1 MTETTGLQLHI
12 GEELDDELEYAHT
25 DLADVFRSNRENIRE
40 YMNAIKSDMANLVA
54 LENFAGEILQ
64 KPAVT
69 EDDANRYDQIVNN
82 FANPS
87 LIGMQY
93 QSVATE
99 SFGTL
104 LATASTVAQTASN
117 TTNQAIV
124 AASLIKDGLVAGAK
138 LAQMLY
144 ERVQQGIVKL
154 AASWDFICGMIEKR
168 WLGLAQLVDVYD
180 LQHEKLMEKFDQ
192 VLVHPKALAT
202 FKVQLYVAKLRND
215 GRDIRNK
222 AVMLQAINDD
232 CVGVSDLGESFIK
245 QLGEIKKVDII
256 ASQAFKLKYPYK
268 NALIENLN
276 TVNNLLKT
284 MTHNTLFSHGGFVKS
299 YEAQSRVLLG
309 GKVVYIGYNQDDL
322 PAESPRKEVRGFI
335 ANMNFASVKRRDG
348 ASNDTETVEFA
359 ELTVP
364 DAQAIF
370 EGVRMTNETLRT
382 YFDSGIPEMLRK
394 RTAISDLIKFATGL
408 TGGNA
413 AFETIK
419 SFFSFEGNLKA
430 FNLVAPAGISKLL
443 GMFLGASSFA
453 IFSGMVAASA
463 AAITIDFLRKYIMAN
478 LFSMMELQFKLTD
491 VIEKFDHDFVDTIIE
506 VHNQGYRVCK
516 KLASTRNWEFA

>member
-1 MTETTGLQLHI
+1 MSDTSGLQLHI
-12 GEELDDELEYAHT
+12 SEELDDELEYAHQ
-25 DLADVFRSNRENIRE
+25 DLHEVFKSNRDNIRE
-40 YMNAIKSDMANLVA
+40 YMGAIKHDMGNLVA
-54 LENFAGEILQ
+54 LENFAGEMLT

-69 EDDANRYDQIVNN
+69 DADAKRYDEIVGS

-93 QSVATE
+93 QSVSME

-104 LATASTVAQTASN
+104 LATASSVGQTASN
-117 TTNQAIV
+117 LGNQAAV
-124 AASLIKDGLVAGAK
+124 AAMLIKDGVVAGAK
-138 LAQMLY
+138 LAAMLY

-180 LQHEKLMEKFDQ
+180 LQHQNLMEKFDQ
-192 VLVHPKALAT
+192 VLVHPRALAA

-215 GRDIRNK
+215 GRDIRK
-222 AVMLQAINDD
+222 KDVMLRAINDD
-232 CVGVSDLGESFIK
+232 CIGVADLGEMFIR

-256 ASQAFKLKYPYK
+256 ASQAFKLQYSYK
-268 NALIENLN
+268 KALNENLN
-276 TVNNLLKT
+276 TVNNLLKS
-284 MTHNTLFSHGGFVKS
+284 MTHNTLFQHGGFVKG
-299 YEAQSRVLLG
+299 YEAQSRVLMG
-309 GKVVYIGYNQDDL
+309 GKVVYIGYNEDDL
-322 PAESPRKEVRGFI
+322 DIEAPRKEVRGFV
-335 ANMNFASVKRRDG
+335 ANMNFAAVKRRDG
-348 ASNDTETVEFA
+348 ASNDTETVEFSGM
-359 ELTVP
+359 TVP
-364 DAQAIF
+364 EAQAVF
-370 EGVRMTNETLRT
+370 AGVKMTNDTLRS
-382 YFDSGIPEMLRK
+382 YFESGIPEMLRK
-394 RTAISDLIKFATGL
+394 RTSITDLIKFATGL

-430 FNLVAPAGISKLL
+430 FNLVAPAAISKLL
-443 GMFLGASSFA
+443 GTFLGASSFA

-463 AAITIDFLRKYIMAN
+463 AAVTIDFLRKYIMAN

-491 VIEKFDHDFVDTIIE
+491 VIEKFDHDFVDTIVE

-516 KLASTRNWEFA
+516 KLASTRNWEF

>member
-1 MTETTGLQLHI
+1 MSDVSGLQLHI
-12 GEELDDELEYAHT
+12 GEELDDELEYADS
-25 DLADVFRSNRENIRE
+25 DLVDVFRSNRDNIRE
-40 YMNAIKSDMANLVA
+40 YMDAIKKDTANLVA
-54 LENFAGEILQ
+54 LENFAGEMLT
-64 KPAVT
+64 KEAVT
-69 EDDANRYDQIVNN
+69 VDDSKRYDAIVAN
-82 FANPS
+82 FANPE

-104 LATASTVAQTASN
+104 LATASTIAQTASN

-124 AASLIKDGLVAGAK
+124 AASLVKDGIIAGAK
-138 LAQMLY
+138 LAHMLY

-180 LQHEKLMEKFDQ
+180 LQHEKLIEKFDQ
-192 VLVHPKALAT
+192 VLAHPKALAS

-222 AVMLQAINDD
+222 EVLLRSINDD
-232 CVGVSDLGESFIK
+232 CIGVADLGAEFMK
-245 QLGEIKKVDII
+245 QLGNIKKVDIVS
-256 ASQAFKLKYPYK
+256 SQAFALKYPYK
-268 NALIENLN
+268 TALNENLN
-276 TVNNLLKT
+276 TVNEMLKSLT
-284 MTHNTLFSHGGFVKS
+284 YNTLFSHGGFVKD
-299 YEAQSRVLLG
+299 YQAQSRVLIG
-309 GKVVYIGYNQDDL
+309 GKVVYVGYNQD
-322 PAESPRKEVRGFI
+322 PIPIETTRKEAREYI
-335 ANMNFASVKRRDG
+335 ANMHFAAIKRRDG
-348 ASNDTETVEFA
+348 ASNDTETVEMA
-359 ELTVP
+359 NMTVP
-364 DAQAIF
+364 EAQAIF
-370 EGVRMTNETLRT
+370 SGVKMTNDTLRA
-382 YFDSGIPEMLRK
+382 YFESGIPEMLRK
-394 RTAISDLIKFATGL
+394 RTSITNLIKFATGL

-430 FNLVAPAGISKLL
+430 FNLVAPASISKLL

-463 AAITIDFLRKYIMAN
+463 AAYIIDYLRKYIIAN
-478 LFSMMELQFKLTD
+478 LFSMMELQYKLTD
-491 VIEKFDHDFVDTIIE
+491 IIEKFDHDFVDTIVE

-516 KLASTRNWEFA
+516 KLSSTRNWEF